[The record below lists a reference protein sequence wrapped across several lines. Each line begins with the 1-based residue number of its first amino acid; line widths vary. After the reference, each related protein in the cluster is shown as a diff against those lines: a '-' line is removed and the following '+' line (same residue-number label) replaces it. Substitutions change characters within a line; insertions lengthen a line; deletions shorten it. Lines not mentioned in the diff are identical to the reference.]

1 MCTEKPRNQI
11 MKTQEND
18 PKKLSQVDK
27 AVRKTDPARLDIIL
41 FFILVAIC
49 AGVVLLIKLVTGK
62 LT

>member
-1 MCTEKPRNQI
+1 

-18 PKKLSQVDK
+18 PQKLSPVDR